1 MLRHA
6 VASNAVDAGEYIVK
20 NLSKSSLEDCADIAW
35 AEANHAGSA
44 LIPII
49 KDRAGL

>member
-1 MLRHA
+1 MTVSRRE
-6 VASNAVDAGEYIVK
+6 GEFPFVVK
-20 NLSKSSLEDCADIAW
+20 NLSKSSLEDGADIAW